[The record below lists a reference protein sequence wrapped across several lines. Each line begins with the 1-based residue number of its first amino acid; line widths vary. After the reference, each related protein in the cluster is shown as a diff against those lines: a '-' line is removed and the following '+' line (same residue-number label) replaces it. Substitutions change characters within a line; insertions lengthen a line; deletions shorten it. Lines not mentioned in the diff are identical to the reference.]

1 MNFPK
6 LRSVGALKFSYDS
19 DGIVRDYR
27 DNFITAV
34 VAATINAYPEGT
46 ERDQLLDHATEWVR
60 EQLDLTGTHKGKWQ
74 LDDADQL
81 EQVLRKK
88 LGYALGRHEGKIRA
102 GKQGRGTRKPV
113 PGILPDRWWPNPPN
127 QLPLE
132 WAADILADTLGGFFT
147 DIPIFNSVGI
157 NNMTAQELLACTAPS
172 GPWLPPRLL
181 LAASAGLG
189 KTHGVLWRLADRFKQ
204 AREIDGDDY
213 ARMNVVYACPT
224 VELAMQNAATYRSFG
239 GRCTVSLGRD
249 YGFDKDPKNT
259 PCKIPKIVRAVQ
271 KAGAKAQSLCRYHDP
286 TTGITQFCDHYHDC
300 AYQGQFDPSADVHF
314 VAHSH
319 LTHVMSEARYGRIEL
334 LVIDESFLRHQ
345 MTANMLIP
353 PYEIAHDPYGQMIV
367 SSMAEGINPIQTFRD
382 AGITIEMLKDRARSL
397 EAAREAIRPA
407 VFPNMNEKRAL
418 KSFDPATGWKPDPLV
433 RVLRR
438 VADEY
443 AADRPSPDAIRCLS
457 YSPEHR
463 MADKAGG
470 EAKVPMLF
478 LRYKSSFKMLRKNM
492 PVLVLD
498 ATGHSTAL
506 AELHIPNIQFR
517 RIEVERKATVL
528 QATGIIGSMTTL
540 AKEDSQY
547 NADAMHIAA
556 RFAEAHPRM
565 LIGTTK
571 GGVAAGISP
580 PNDISAVAH
589 YGGVQGL
596 NKYEGFDAVLIAGRM
611 MPGIHDLENTARALL
626 YDDPR
631 PLKLTGAYSTRQ
643 SGYFMACSIE
653 DWEAYRQIRAGRMPE
668 AYPAVE
674 QLRTEAGLPATD
686 WQHWKPE
693 TWGVSVRCH
702 DDPFIEAIRFQIT
715 EAEIIQMIDRPR
727 WARRAKDGLIILL
740 TEIPIDGVPVDLLMP
755 YNELVGRPSTGD
767 RLRAAYEALGGVL
780 PPPNMLLRAVEGL
793 WPSEAAIKF
802 ELNEVGDV
810 AEWLHT
816 RRWHFQIRGKRGRPS
831 VIYAL
836 EREWAA
842 KFLAE
847 HCPEA
852 VLVEPDDHPKAELI

>member
-1 MNFPK
+1 MIFPK
-6 LRSVGALKFSYDS
+6 LRSVGALKFSYGS
-19 DGIVRDYR
+19 DGIVRDNR

-34 VAATINAYPEGT
+34 VAATIKANPEGT
-46 ERDQLLDHATEWVR
+46 DLDKLLDHAADWVR
-60 EQLDLTGTHKGKWQ
+60 EQLDLTGTHKGKWR
-74 LDDADQL
+74 LDDADHL

-88 LGYALGRHEGKIRA
+88 LTYALGRHEGKIRD
-102 GKQGRGTRKPV
+102 GKRSRGDRKPV
-113 PGILPDRWWPNPPN
+113 AGILPDRWWPNLPN
-127 QLPLE
+127 QLPLS
-132 WAADILADTLGGFFT
+132 WAEEILDDTIDVFLT
-147 DIPIFNSVGI
+147 DIPLFNSVGI
-157 NNMTAQELLACTAPS
+157 NSMTAQELLACTAPS
-172 GPWLPPRLL
+172 GPRLPPRLL

-189 KTHGVLWRLADRFKQ
+189 KTHGVLWRLANRFKR

-213 ARMNVVYACPT
+213 VRMNVVYACPT
-224 VELAMQNAATYRSFG
+224 VELAKQNAATYRSFG
-239 GRCTVSLGRD
+239 GHCTVSLGRD

-271 KAGAKAQSLCRYHDP
+271 KAGAEAQSLCRYHDP
-286 TTGITQFCDHYHDC
+286 MTGITQFCDHFNDC
-300 AYQGQFDPSADVHF
+300 GYQGQFDPSADVHF

-319 LTHVMSEARYGRIEL
+319 LTHVMAEARYGRIEL

-367 SSMAEGINPIQTFRD
+367 NSMVNGVNPIEAFRD
-382 AGITIEMLKDRARSL
+382 AGITIEMLRERARSL

-418 KSFDPATGWKPDPLV
+418 KAFDPATGWKPDPLV

-438 VADEY
+438 IADEY
-443 AADRPSPDAIRCLS
+443 AANRPSPDAIRCLS
-457 YSPEHR
+457 YNPECR

-478 LRYKSSFKMLRKNM
+478 LRYRSSFKMLRKDM

-498 ATGHSTAL
+498 ATGHSTDL

-517 RIEVERKATVL
+517 RIEVERKATVV

-547 NADAMHIAA
+547 NADAIHIAA
-556 RFAEAHPRM
+556 RFAETYPRM

-580 PNDISAVAH
+580 PNDVSAVAH

-631 PLKLTGAYSTRQ
+631 PLKLTGAYSSRR

-653 DWEAYRQIRAGRMPE
+653 DWEAYRQAKKRGLSDKELERLGPE
-668 AYPAVE
+668 A
-674 QLRTEAGLPATD
+674 
-686 WQHWKPE
+686 
-693 TWGVSVRCH
+693 WGVTVKCH
-702 DDPFIEAIRFQIT
+702 DDPFVEAIRFQIT

-727 WARRAKDGLIILL
+727 WARRTKDGLIILL
-740 TEIPIDGVPVDLLMP
+740 TEIPIDGVPVDLLVP
-755 YNELVGRPSTGD
+755 YNELAPRPRTGD
-767 RLRAAYEALGGVL
+767 RLREAYAALGGVL
-780 PPPNMLLRAVEGL
+780 PPPAMLLHAVEGL

-810 AEWLHT
+810 AEWLPT
-816 RRWHFQIRGKRGRPS
+816 RRWYFQTPGKRGRPS

-842 KFLAE
+842 DFLAK
-847 HCPEA
+847 HCPGA
-852 VLVEPDDHPKAELI
+852 ALVEPGCGPKAELI